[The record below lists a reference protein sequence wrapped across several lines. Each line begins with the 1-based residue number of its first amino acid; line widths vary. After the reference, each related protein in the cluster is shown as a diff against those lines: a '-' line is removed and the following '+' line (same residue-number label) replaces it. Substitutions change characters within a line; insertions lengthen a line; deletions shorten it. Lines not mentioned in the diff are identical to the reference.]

1 MNISLRQIRAFVCV
15 ASHKSVTLAAR
26 ELHLTQSAVSMLIQQ
41 FGEQAGVKLFERSQG
56 SMQLTHQGRELLP
69 QARRVLASLAQMEA
83 GLQDMQR
90 MHRER
95 LRIAVPQLLACTW
108 LPRVLDSFG
117 QLYPEVA
124 LTVVDG
130 TADEV
135 LGVVRSGE
143 AELGIGPERQAG
155 PEINRI
161 FLTEVPMVL
170 VVSQHHR
177 FAQCERV
184 AWSAL
189 GDENWIAYSSEFNQY
204 LEKLFERHSIRFAQ
218 RTITQVNHLTTALAL
233 AGNGMGVT
241 AVPAYAAQLS
251 GSFGLRQVRLHT
263 PELGRDFFIYH
274 QKGALLSPAAQVF
287 CKSLSVGLK
296 QFAEE

>member
-15 ASHKSVTLAAR
+15 ASHRSVTQAAR
-26 ELHLTQSAVSMLIQQ
+26 EMHLTQSAVSMLIQQ
-41 FGEQAGVKLFERSQG
+41 FGEQAGVRLFERSQG
-56 SMQLTHQGRELLP
+56 SMQLTHQGQELLP
-69 QARRVLASLAQMEA
+69 QARRVLASLEQMEA
-83 GLQDMQR
+83 SLHDMQR

-117 QLYPEVA
+117 QLYPDVA

-135 LGVVRSGE
+135 LGVVRSGD

-170 VVSQHHR
+170 VFAQNHR

-184 AWSAL
+184 AWSDL
-189 GDENWIAYSSEFNQY
+189 GSENWIAYSSEFNHY
-204 LEKLFERHSIRFAQ
+204 LEKLFERNNLRFGD

-251 GSFGLRQVRLHT
+251 GSFGLRHVRLHT

-287 CKSLSVGLK
+287 CKSLSVELK
-296 QFAEE
+296 RLGAQ